1 MIVTESKNRK
11 IKICDQIL
19 EEIYSQIQKNDYD
32 PEKGGIIV
40 GRENLNNENIILE
53 YISKPLKNDICTRT
67 RYTRKD
73 EGHLKYF
80 EKLYNENNGVYA
92 YWGEWHTH
100 PEDIPHYSI
109 IDLKNWK
116 RIGKE
121 SLPVSKSLPLSYLP
135 AILQFSETQ
144 MPTSFPPFPPE
155 WNIRSHLPDAPYFF
169 ENKHESNLFSV
180 S

>member
-80 EKLYNENNGVYA
+80 EKLYNENNFGERSDG
-92 YWGEWHTH
+92 WGCRLVL
-100 PEDIPHYSI
+100 SAI
-109 IDLKNWK
+109 IWK
-116 RIGKE
+116 
-121 SLPVSKSLPLSYLP
+121 
-135 AILQFSETQ
+135 
-144 MPTSFPPFPPE
+144 
-155 WNIRSHLPDAPYFF
+155 
-169 ENKHESNLFSV
+169 SNF
-180 S
+180 

>member
-80 EKLYNENNGVYA
+80 IMKIMVCMHIGGNGIHIRKIY
-92 YWGEWHTH
+92 H
-100 PEDIPHYSI
+100 I
-109 IDLKNWK
+109 IQL
-116 RIGKE
+116 
-121 SLPVSKSLPLSYLP
+121 
-135 AILQFSETQ
+135 
-144 MPTSFPPFPPE
+144 
-155 WNIRSHLPDAPYFF
+155 
-169 ENKHESNLFSV
+169 
-180 S
+180 

>member
-53 YISKPLKNDICTRT
+53 YISKPLKNDICTGT

-92 YWGEWHTH
+92 Y
-100 PEDIPHYSI
+100 
-109 IDLKNWK
+109 
-116 RIGKE
+116 
-121 SLPVSKSLPLSYLP
+121 
-135 AILQFSETQ
+135 
-144 MPTSFPPFPPE
+144 
-155 WNIRSHLPDAPYFF
+155 
-169 ENKHESNLFSV
+169 
-180 S
+180 

>member
-73 EGHLKYF
+73 EGHL
-80 EKLYNENNGVYA
+80 N
-92 YWGEWHTH
+92 
-100 PEDIPHYSI
+100 I
-109 IDLKNWK
+109 LKNCIMK
-116 RIGKE
+116 IMVCMHIGGNG
-121 SLPVSKSLPLSYLP
+121 
-135 AILQFSETQ
+135 IH
-144 MPTSFPPFPPE
+144 
-155 WNIRSHLPDAPYFF
+155 IRKIYHIIQL
-169 ENKHESNLFSV
+169 
-180 S
+180 

>member
-109 IDLKNWK
+109 IRRKATNGANANRKYSRKTCL
-116 RIGKE
+116 GSQKE
-121 SLPVSKSLPLSYLP
+121 QSEGCSL
-135 AILQFSETQ
+135 AIQE
-144 MPTSFPPFPPE
+144 
-155 WNIRSHLPDAPYFF
+155 
-169 ENKHESNLFSV
+169 
-180 S
+180 

>member
-80 EKLYNENNGVYA
+80 EKLYNENIDCLLNRKEKDISSYPQGDFDALLAFVEE
-92 YWGEWHTH
+92 WGGEA
-100 PEDIPHYSI
+100 
-109 IDLKNWK
+109 
-116 RIGKE
+116 
-121 SLPVSKSLPLSYLP
+121 SL
-135 AILQFSETQ
+135 
-144 MPTSFPPFPPE
+144 
-155 WNIRSHLPDAPYFF
+155 
-169 ENKHESNLFSV
+169 
-180 S
+180 

>member
-100 PEDIPHYSI
+100 PENIPQYSF
-109 IDLKNWK
+109 IDSNNWK
-116 RIGKE
+116 KIGKE
-121 SLPVSKSLPLSYLP
+121 MKGGIQYHIIAGIQEVGIWEYNAVQKRITKICSIDWKG
-135 AILQFSETQ
+135 ILKENET
-144 MPTSFPPFPPE
+144 
-155 WNIRSHLPDAPYFF
+155 II
-169 ENKHESNLFSV
+169 
-180 S
+180 

>member
-100 PEDIPHYSI
+100 PEDIPQKIGNVLVKKILKGYNI
-109 IDLKNWK
+109 ISLPDVKHSAYGECK
-116 RIGKE
+116 KE
-121 SLPVSKSLPLSYLP
+121 SFARKKYV
-135 AILQFSETQ
+135 
-144 MPTSFPPFPPE
+144 
-155 WNIRSHLPDAPYFF
+155 R
-169 ENKHESNLFSV
+169 
-180 S
+180 

>member
-11 IKICDQIL
+11 IKISDQIL
-19 EEIYSQIQKNDYD
+19 EEIY

-80 EKLYNENNGVYA
+80 EGLYNENNGVYA
-92 YWGEWHTH
+92 YW
-100 PEDIPHYSI
+100 
-109 IDLKNWK
+109 
-116 RIGKE
+116 
-121 SLPVSKSLPLSYLP
+121 
-135 AILQFSETQ
+135 
-144 MPTSFPPFPPE
+144 
-155 WNIRSHLPDAPYFF
+155 
-169 ENKHESNLFSV
+169 
-180 S
+180 

>member
-53 YISKPLKNDICTRT
+53 YISKPLKNDICTRI

-80 EKLYNENNGVYA
+80 EKLYYENNGVYA
-92 YWGEWHTH
+92 
-100 PEDIPHYSI
+100 
-109 IDLKNWK
+109 
-116 RIGKE
+116 
-121 SLPVSKSLPLSYLP
+121 
-135 AILQFSETQ
+135 
-144 MPTSFPPFPPE
+144 
-155 WNIRSHLPDAPYFF
+155 
-169 ENKHESNLFSV
+169 
-180 S
+180 

>member
-19 EEIYSQIQKNDYD
+19 EEIYNQIQKNDYD

-100 PEDIPHYSI
+100 PEDIPVVH
-109 IDLKNWK
+109 DCRFQGRK
-116 RIGKE
+116 
-121 SLPVSKSLPLSYLP
+121 
-135 AILQFSETQ
+135 
-144 MPTSFPPFPPE
+144 
-155 WNIRSHLPDAPYFF
+155 
-169 ENKHESNLFSV
+169 SV
-180 S
+180 SGHGTCVYPVREGLPGFLQDIIYGRFEDFSDGIY

>member
-100 PEDIPHYSI
+100 PENIPQYSF
-109 IDLKNWK
+109 IDSNNWK
-116 RIGKE
+116 KIGKE
-121 SLPVSKSLPLSYLP
+121 MNGGIQYHIIAGIQEVGIWEYNAVQKRITKICSVDWKG
-135 AILQFSETQ
+135 ILKENET
-144 MPTSFPPFPPE
+144 
-155 WNIRSHLPDAPYFF
+155 II
-169 ENKHESNLFSV
+169 
-180 S
+180 

>member
-92 YWGEWHTH
+92 YWGGMAYTSGR
-100 PEDIPHYSI
+100 YTT
-109 IDLKNWK
+109 LFNYRFKK
-116 RIGKE
+116 
-121 SLPVSKSLPLSYLP
+121 L
-135 AILQFSETQ
+135 ET
-144 MPTSFPPFPPE
+144 
-155 WNIRSHLPDAPYFF
+155 YC
-169 ENKHESNLFSV
+169 
-180 S
+180 

>member
-40 GRENLNNENIILE
+40 GRENLNNGKYKFLSIYLNH
-53 YISKPLKNDICTRT
+53 SKNDICTRT

-80 EKLYNENNGVYA
+80 
-92 YWGEWHTH
+92 
-100 PEDIPHYSI
+100 
-109 IDLKNWK
+109 
-116 RIGKE
+116 GKI
-121 SLPVSKSLPLSYLP
+121 V
-135 AILQFSETQ
+135 
-144 MPTSFPPFPPE
+144 
-155 WNIRSHLPDAPYFF
+155 
-169 ENKHESNLFSV
+169 
-180 S
+180 

>member
-11 IKICDQIL
+11 IKICDQLL

-53 YISKPLKNDICTRT
+53 YVSKPLKNDICTRT

-100 PEDIPHYSI
+100 PEDIPVVY
-109 IDLKNWK
+109 DCRFQGRK
-116 RIGKE
+116 
-121 SLPVSKSLPLSYLP
+121 
-135 AILQFSETQ
+135 
-144 MPTSFPPFPPE
+144 
-155 WNIRSHLPDAPYFF
+155 
-169 ENKHESNLFSV
+169 SV
-180 S
+180 SWHGTCVYPVREGLPGFLQDIIYGRFEDFSDGIY

>member
-53 YISKPLKNDICTRT
+53 YISKPLKNDICTR
-67 RYTRKD
+67 KD

-80 EKLYNENNGVYA
+80 EGLYNENNGVYA

-121 SLPVSKSLPLSYLP
+121 DPKGVQYHIIAGRK
-135 AILQFSETQ
+135 A
-144 MPTSFPPFPPE
+144 
-155 WNIRSHLPDAPYFF
+155 
-169 ENKHESNLFSV
+169 FSV
-180 S
+180 WRMKKGKICPKKICEVKWNEINL